1 MMRREG
7 GFSLVEM
14 LAALAILSMSGLAL
28 MSAVTSAGRSAVQT
42 RERALGAIA
51 ADNILNMAIL
61 EASPTRGLVDASGEY
76 ELAGTVYDY
85 EIDVEDT
92 ADPGLRR
99 VTLLVSDRHG
109 PLSEIVSF
117 SRSPS

>member
-1 MMRREG
+1 MRREG

-14 LAALAILSMSGLAL
+14 LAALTILSMSGLAL

-51 ADNILNMAIL
+51 ADNILNTAIL
-61 EASPTRGLVDASGEY
+61 EASPSRGMEDGSGQY
-76 ELAGTVYDY
+76 ELAGTVYEY
-85 EIDVEDT
+85 EIEVEDA

-99 VTLLVSDRHG
+99 VTLIVSDSHG
-109 PLSEIVSF
+109 PVSQVVSF